1 MFSQNFDNF
10 ILNTDSYKT
19 SHWLQYPPN
28 TEYVSSYIE
37 ARGGNSNF
45 ENVLFF
51 GLQAFLKQY
60 LTKPITDAD
69 IDEAKVLLAAHGVPF
84 NEAGWRQ
91 LVAKHGG
98 LLPLRIQAIP
108 EGMVV
113 PTGQVLCQVVNTDPE
128 FFWLTSYIETTLLR
142 AIWYPST
149 VASLSYYCKQI
160 IKESSE
166 RSANNLNNL
175 PFKLHDFGARGVSSL
190 E

>member
-28 TEYVSSYIE
+28 TESMYLAILKRVAAIATLKMCYFLSTS
-37 ARGGNSNF
+37 
-45 ENVLFF
+45 FF
-51 GLQAFLKQY
+51 KQY

-91 LVAKHGG
+91 LVAKHGS

-108 EGMVV
+108 EGMGVQ
-113 PTGQVLCQVVNTDPE
+113 QVKCCVR
-128 FFWLTSYIETTLLR
+128 W
-142 AIWYPST
+142 
-149 VASLSYYCKQI
+149 
-160 IKESSE
+160 
-166 RSANNLNNL
+166 
-175 PFKLHDFGARGVSSL
+175 
-190 E
+190 

>member
-60 LTKPITDAD
+60 LTKPITNAD

-128 FFWLTSYIETTLLR
+128 FYWLTS
-142 AIWYPST
+142 
-149 VASLSYYCKQI
+149 LSKPRYCALFGILVLWQAFLIIVNKSSKQAWKNRLI
-160 IKESSE
+160 T
-166 RSANNLNNL
+166 
-175 PFKLHDFGARGVSSL
+175 
-190 E
+190 

>member
-60 LTKPITDAD
+60 LTKPITNAD

-98 LLPLRIQAIP
+98 L
-108 EGMVV
+108 
-113 PTGQVLCQVVNTDPE
+113 
-128 FFWLTSYIETTLLR
+128 
-142 AIWYPST
+142 
-149 VASLSYYCKQI
+149 
-160 IKESSE
+160 
-166 RSANNLNNL
+166 
-175 PFKLHDFGARGVSSL
+175 
-190 E
+190 

>member
-60 LTKPITDAD
+60 LTKPITNAD

-113 PTGQVLCQVVNTDPE
+113 PTGQVLCQVVNTDPV
-128 FFWLTSYIETTLLR
+128 FYGLR
-142 AIWYPST
+142 DN
-149 VASLSYYCKQI
+149 
-160 IKESSE
+160 SE
-166 RSANNLNNL
+166 R
-175 PFKLHDFGARGVSSL
+175 ARLGGVGVL
-190 E
+190 VTGRGIDVFWRKRVK